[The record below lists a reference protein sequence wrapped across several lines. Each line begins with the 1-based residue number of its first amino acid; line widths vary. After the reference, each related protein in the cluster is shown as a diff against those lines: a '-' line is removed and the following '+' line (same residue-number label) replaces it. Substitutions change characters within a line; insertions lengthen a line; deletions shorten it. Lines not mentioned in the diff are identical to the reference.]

1 MATYDTITSYI
12 SCSESVKEK
21 IAKIDSIIEAL
32 EDAELASAI
41 SSGDIEEYSLDDGQT
56 KIKSVIRSAE
66 SIEKAILA
74 LERRKN
80 RLLNTNC
87 IGRVIKLRD
96 KDSFLLN
103 KGNGY

>member
-1 MATYDTITSYI
+1 MATYDTILDYI
-12 SCSESVKEK
+12 SCSTSVSEK

-32 EDAELASAI
+32 EDAELSSAL

-56 KIKSVIRSAE
+56 KIKTVIRDSQ

-80 RLLNTNC
+80 RILNANC
-87 IGRVIKLRD
+87 IGRVVKLRD

-103 KGNGY
+103 KGNEY